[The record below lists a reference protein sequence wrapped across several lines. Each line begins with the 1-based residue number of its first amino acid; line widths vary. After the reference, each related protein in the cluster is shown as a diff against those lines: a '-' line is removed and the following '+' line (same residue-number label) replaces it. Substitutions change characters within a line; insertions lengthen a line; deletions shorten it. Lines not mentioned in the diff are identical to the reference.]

1 MDNDTVE
8 SGGETLSLDEAAKAY
23 AAVTQTREPQGQP
36 DPDDTGEDTAED
48 TDELEADAEGD
59 AEEDG
64 EPETEGQPEDED
76 GEEPESEKGR
86 YVAHN
91 GRVKLPDGSES
102 TIADLI
108 AGNMKDRDYRQKT
121 MAHAEDV
128 KSFKAQSEALKASQ
142 QQIEQDRALAAQLI
156 TAIVGEPPP
165 ISMTDPNSPD
175 FDIVG
180 YNQRKA
186 SHEAWSKYLTDLQQQ
201 SEAAERTKA
210 ETASK
215 SEREKADTEWT
226 TLLQVKGYEHLRDEK
241 KAQAFTDS
249 LKTYLSDFG
258 FQQADLRPLALDHRL
273 AILADKARRF
283 DKLQASKD
291 KVQKKI
297 ENRPPV
303 QKGGRRLNP
312 NEARARAVSD
322 ATSRLQQTGRLDDAV
337 AAYLATQK

>member
-1 MDNDTVE
+1 MDNDTVP

-23 AAVTQTREPQGQP
+23 AAVTQTKEPQGQP
-36 DPDDTGEDTAED
+36 DPEDTGEDTAGD

-59 AEEDG
+59 AEDDG
-64 EPETEGQPEDED
+64 EPETEGQPEDDED
-76 GEEPESEKGR
+76 DEEPESEKGR

-142 QQIEQDRALAAQLI
+142 QQIDQQREYVASLVKSIIGTPPDPSLVDPASPNYDPAKYQTDEVRYRSWAQHLTYLESEQQRLQQERQAQTETQTQDRVNKEWAA
-156 TAIVGEPPP
+156 
-165 ISMTDPNSPD
+165 
-175 FDIVG
+175 
-180 YNQRKA
+180 
-186 SHEAWSKYLTDLQQQ
+186 
-201 SEAAERTKA
+201 
-210 ETASK
+210 
-215 SEREKADTEWT
+215 
-226 TLLQVKGYEHLRDEK
+226 
-241 KAQAFTDS
+241 
-249 LKTYLSDFG
+249 
-258 FQQADLRPLALDHRL
+258 ALDKLPELKDPKKLDSFGKDTLKFGAEYGYTPQELATIHHDHRQL
-273 AILADKARRF
+273 LVMKDAMAWR
-283 DKLQASKD
+283 KLQSSKD

-303 QKGGRRLNP
+303 QKGGKRLNP
-312 NEARARAVSD
+312 NETRARAVSD